1 MLGSKFSFDKEK
13 YKFRNEIEGMFQ
25 TYNLEFI
32 HKWEKCDFGRLT
44 FDTDQSTSLHKRF
57 YNQVRESNFLNI
69 YNKFVQDV
77 ILPQFKED
85 ICTKRFLPLGY
96 KSLIFL

>member
-69 YNKFVQDV
+69 VRV
-77 ILPQFKED
+77 LLIL
-85 ICTKRFLPLGY
+85 ILL
-96 KSLIFL
+96 L